1 MIAPLILGGAQLAN
15 QGLLAYKQNKRA
27 RELRARGAIDPT
39 PSAFRQAQQGL
50 ENQANNAQVAG
61 YGQEV
66 DNLNEGISTSIG
78 EMKRAGLT
86 SSNLFNGLT
95 RVNQQKNRAL
105 RELSIRGQN
114 EQRMRKDRLV
124 DAQMKRGLY
133 QELGRQENN
142 EAIGALEGASIQNVN
157 NMFTGSLGLL
167 SSLGTTPP
175 SGTTSD
181 TPTTPTTP
189 TPTMNEGS
197 NVSTDPNFIG
207 PQNQPVAT
215 PFQFGATATPSFLP
229 TETRKRLGRFYA
241 GQPVAAPQTF
251 STPDGQYPQGNA
263 TYQPEVYKELF
274 NRRFNPLNSG
284 F

>member
-124 DAQMKRGLY
+124 DAQMKRGQY

-167 SSLGTTPP
+167 SSLG
-175 SGTTSD
+175 GDGKLNFGD
-181 TPTTPTTP
+181 TKAARSTYYA
-189 TPTMNEGS
+189 GS
-197 NVSTDPNFIG
+197 NNPSDPTFIG
-207 PQNQPVAT
+207 PQNQPAAA
-215 PFQFGATATPSFLP
+215 PIEPYQFGASPEPSFLP
-229 TETRKRLGRFYA
+229 TETRNRLGRFYA
-241 GQPVAAPQTF
+241 GQPVATPQTF

-263 TYQPEVYKELF
+263 TYQPDVYKELF
-274 NRRFNPLNSG
+274 NRRFNTLNAG